1 MSKLVGKVILD
12 ETYYP
17 GEDLYSDGAVEDEL
31 LGIVTN
37 YPEHSYN
44 QVIAQKKDWAI
55 LYHLSHIRGNIVE
68 WLPITKNE
76 TVLEIGSGCG
86 AVTGTLSDKAKKVDC
101 IELSMKRSLINANR
115 NRNRDNITV
124 KLGNF
129 QTVEENLTEKYDWI
143 TLIGVF
149 EYAKGYI
156 QSGTPYHDFLKK
168 AASHLKPGGR
178 LVVAIENRLGLKYFA
193 GCTEDHTG
201 GLFEG
206 IEGYRNT
213 KGIRT
218 FSRPELE
225 KIMKDTGVA
234 EYEFYYPYPDYKLP
248 LSIYSDEYLPKLG
261 ELRTN
266 KNNFDRKRLQVFDES
281 EAFDGIIESG
291 LFPQFSNSFLVIMKW
306 GGNDE

>member
-1 MSKLVGKVILD
+1 MTKLAGKVILD
-12 ETYYP
+12 DTYYP
-17 GEDLYSDGAVEDEL
+17 GEDLYSDGEVEDEL
-31 LGIVTN
+31 LEIVTN
-37 YPEHSYN
+37 YPESAYN

-68 WLPITKNE
+68 WLPITKDD

-115 NRNRDNITV
+115 NRERDNITI

-129 QTVEENLTEKYDWI
+129 QTVEENLTQQYDWI

-149 EYAKGYI
+149 EYAQGYI
-156 QSGTPYHDFLKK
+156 QSDTPYHDFLKK
-168 AASHLKPGGR
+168 AASHLRPGGH

-225 KIMKDTGVA
+225 KIMKETGVS

-248 LSIYSDEYLPKLG
+248 LSIYSDAYLPKLG

-281 EAFDGIIESG
+281 QAFDGIIESG

-306 GGNDE
+306 GDKDE